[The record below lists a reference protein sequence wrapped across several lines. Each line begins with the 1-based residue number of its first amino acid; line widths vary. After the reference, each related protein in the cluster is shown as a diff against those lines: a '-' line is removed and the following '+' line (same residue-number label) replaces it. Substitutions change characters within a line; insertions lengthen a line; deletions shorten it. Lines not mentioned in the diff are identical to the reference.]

1 MGHFIIDGFLL
12 KKVFVEHLGTGI
24 KVKGSTFSNVI
35 KIIVLPLTDSEK
47 EIFYFFEL
55 IFKRKLRNKS
65 IQNEANEY

>member
-35 KIIVLPLTDSEK
+35 KIIVLPLTDS
-47 EIFYFFEL
+47 
-55 IFKRKLRNKS
+55 
-65 IQNEANEY
+65 